1 MPSPTTEL
9 TYQVNIYFAISS
21 NIVVNM
27 APLKELK
34 KLTLVFGINIYSI
47 VTTRKTRTKGTMKRI
62 INWVIFPILNPGKKG
77 ESAFRRG
84 TIDVAANDN
93 ISKAMIK
100 VTTDSEINTDKIKC
114 LFVLTLKMALRAAS

>member
-1 MPSPTTEL
+1 LPSPTTEL